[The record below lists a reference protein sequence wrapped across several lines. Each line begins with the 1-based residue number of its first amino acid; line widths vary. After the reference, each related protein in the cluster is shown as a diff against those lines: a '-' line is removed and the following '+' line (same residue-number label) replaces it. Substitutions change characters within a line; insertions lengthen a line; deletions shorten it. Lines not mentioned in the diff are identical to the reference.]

1 MTKRIP
7 GHRGHKLTYQSKW
20 DAYWCE
26 TCMAWAEGKCSAPEC
41 EFCSKRPDYIKKE
54 IR

>member
-1 MTKRIP
+1 VTKP
-7 GHRGHKLTYQSKW
+7 GHRGHKLTYHSTW

-26 TCMAWAEGKCSAPEC
+26 TCLAWAEGKCAAPKC